1 MFFTVSPHILRVLS
15 ICNLGSFNNRRFYT
29 ALDFSAQIRQIESAR
44 KIAGEVIAYTKNNPN
59 YDALDIRRKLY
70 ESMRAHFVPFIFTES
85 PFYFEAGVN
94 GGWAG
99 TRPARKAWQLC
110 SRFYKEKNLIPEE
123 AFKVFRARNR
133 TRLTLCCGPFVDSIH
148 HIPPTR
154 TILSKGFAAFIRRLK
169 TR

>member
-1 MFFTVSPHILRVLS
+1 MLGAATAGSEDRYAALRKQLR
-15 ICNLGSFNNRRFYT
+15 SFYPDECHGK
-29 ALDFSAQIRQIESAR
+29 AKDIRQIESAK

-99 TRPARKAWQLC
+99 TRPARMAWQLC

-123 AFKVFRARNR
+123 AFKVFARAIGRV
-133 TRLTLCCGPFVDSIH
+133 LPFVAVPLSILY
-148 HIPPTR
+148 ITFLLQEPFSAR
-154 TILSKGFAAFIRRLK
+154 GLAAFIRRLK